1 MPTCSSQSS
10 TGPGE
15 DTSRLPVA
23 AWFSD
28 TSRSYSSCHEQK
40 LHSVN
45 QRGDLDKLEAGRVA
59 NANAKSVFITT
70 SLSIVTGGA
79 AVGIIWRQTF
89 DWVVPIIALVNKRK
103 GLVSKNLPRCLACK
117 SSLIWQKVS
126 YEKRCEFS
134 KIDFDS
140 NELKMCKKV
149 VVLKNLP
156 WKTW

>member
-59 NANAKSVFITT
+59 NVNAKSVFITT

-79 AVGIIWRQTF
+79 AVGII
-89 DWVVPIIALVNKRK
+89 
-103 GLVSKNLPRCLACK
+103 
-117 SSLIWQKVS
+117 
-126 YEKRCEFS
+126 
-134 KIDFDS
+134 
-140 NELKMCKKV
+140 
-149 VVLKNLP
+149 
-156 WKTW
+156 

>member
-1 MPTCSSQSS
+1 MSALAVVHHRFPQVQGKIYLC
-10 TGPGE
+10 
-15 DTSRLPVA
+15 RLPVA

-79 AVGIIWRQTF
+79 AVGII
-89 DWVVPIIALVNKRK
+89 
-103 GLVSKNLPRCLACK
+103 
-117 SSLIWQKVS
+117 
-126 YEKRCEFS
+126 
-134 KIDFDS
+134 
-140 NELKMCKKV
+140 
-149 VVLKNLP
+149 
-156 WKTW
+156 